1 MVPFGWSGHPFSI
14 DQRSRVEII
23 HSSQRAV
30 RQDSEKEPEG
40 SEMND
45 SEGALMLS
53 SALSNPG
60 HSESLAGGLV
70 VIVWSCE

>member
-45 SEGALMLS
+45 SEGAL
-53 SALSNPG
+53 
-60 HSESLAGGLV
+60 
-70 VIVWSCE
+70 